1 MDSVFHYH
9 GRQRISDVAGLNCE
23 KTMSLSSNFRSLAFV
38 LTVGLLL
45 VRPLGAEPVEAD
57 ILLKGGTI
65 HDGSG
70 SEPVVGDVAIREG
83 RIVAVGTFDV
93 GMADQVIPCEGL
105 VIAPGF
111 IDLHNHSDSVI
122 VQDGTRANMNYVL
135 QGCTTIVTG
144 NCGSGPVHVKDYYD
158 LVNSAGAGTNVV
170 HLLPQG
176 NLRREVIGNARR
188 KATDKEIARMRELAG
203 KAMEDGAW
211 GMSTGLIYVPSSYA
225 STDELVAIAEV
236 VSEKGGI
243 YASHIRGEGS
253 GLLDS
258 INEAIEIGRRARLP
272 VHVSHFK
279 SSGRDNW
286 GLVRVAV
293 DVITRARE
301 KGQRITADQ
310 YPYRASSTS
319 LDATLLPSRMRSGGR
334 TEMVKRLDDPETG
347 KAMVDAIRTALEKR
361 DDGEAVRIARYNPR
375 KDWVGKSVAQIAEE
389 EKKPPL
395 DIALEIIRGG
405 GAAIVNFSMDEA
417 DVRFVMRVPW
427 VATASDGRAY
437 LPGPDRPHPRS
448 YGTFPRKLGYYA
460 IKQGNLPLAQAVR
473 SASGLPA
480 DILGMKDRGYIRV
493 DQVADVTVFD
503 PQELTDAASF
513 DDPHQYSLGVRYV
526 LVNGRLAVYR
536 GTATG
541 ALAGRALKKNS
552 VPR

>member
-9 GRQRISDVAGLNCE
+9 GRYGIYDIAGLNRE
-23 KTMSLSSNFRSLAFV
+23 KTMAPSYCFRSLVFAFIV
-38 LTVGLLL
+38 ALLL
-45 VRPLGAEPVEAD
+45 VQPLGAEPVQAD

-70 SEPVVGDVAIREG
+70 GEPVVGDVAIRDG
-83 RIVAVGTFDV
+83 RIVAVGTFEV
-93 GMADQVIPCEGL
+93 AMADQVIPCEGL

-144 NCGSGPVHVKDYYD
+144 NCGSGPVNVKDYYD
-158 LVNSAGAGTNVV
+158 RVNSAGAGTNVV

-188 KATDKEIARMRELAG
+188 KATEKEIARMRELAG

-225 STDELVAIAEV
+225 STDELVAIARV

-258 INEAIEIGRRARLP
+258 INEAIEIGRRAKLP

-293 DVITRARE
+293 DVINRARE
-301 KGQRITADQ
+301 KGQLVTADQ

-334 TEMVKRLDDPETG
+334 VAMVKRLDDPETG

-375 KDWVGKSVAQIAEE
+375 KDWVGKSVAQIAKE

-395 DIALEIIRGG
+395 NIALEIIRGG

-541 ALAGRALKKNS
+541 ALAGRALKKN
-552 VPR
+552 

>member
-1 MDSVFHYH
+1 
-9 GRQRISDVAGLNCE
+9 
-23 KTMSLSSNFRSLAFV
+23 
-38 LTVGLLL
+38 
-45 VRPLGAEPVEAD
+45 
-57 ILLKGGTI
+57 
-65 HDGSG
+65 
-70 SEPVVGDVAIREG
+70 
-83 RIVAVGTFDV
+83 
-93 GMADQVIPCEGL
+93 
-105 VIAPGF
+105 
-111 IDLHNHSDSVI
+111 
-122 VQDGTRANMNYVL
+122 
-135 QGCTTIVTG
+135 
-144 NCGSGPVHVKDYYD
+144 
-158 LVNSAGAGTNVV
+158 
-170 HLLPQG
+170 
-176 NLRREVIGNARR
+176 
-188 KATDKEIARMRELAG
+188 
-203 KAMEDGAW
+203 
-211 GMSTGLIYVPSSYA
+211 
-225 STDELVAIAEV
+225 
-236 VSEKGGI
+236 
-243 YASHIRGEGS
+243 
-253 GLLDS
+253 
-258 INEAIEIGRRARLP
+258 
-272 VHVSHFK
+272 
-279 SSGRDNW
+279 
-286 GLVRVAV
+286 VAV

-301 KGQRITADQ
+301 KGQRVTADQ

-405 GAAIVNFSMDEA
+405 GAAILNFSMDEA
-417 DVRFVMRVPW
+417 DVRYVMRVPW

-437 LPGPDRPHPRS
+437 LPGPDRPQPRS
-448 YGTFPRKLGYYA
+448 YGTLPRKLGYYA

-513 DDPHQYSLGVRYV
+513 DDPHQYSVGVRYV

-552 VPR
+552 VSR

>member
-1 MDSVFHYH
+1 
-9 GRQRISDVAGLNCE
+9 
-23 KTMSLSSNFRSLAFV
+23 
-38 LTVGLLL
+38 
-45 VRPLGAEPVEAD
+45 
-57 ILLKGGTI
+57 
-65 HDGSG
+65 
-70 SEPVVGDVAIREG
+70 
-83 RIVAVGTFDV
+83 
-93 GMADQVIPCEGL
+93 
-105 VIAPGF
+105 
-111 IDLHNHSDSVI
+111 
-122 VQDGTRANMNYVL
+122 
-135 QGCTTIVTG
+135 
-144 NCGSGPVHVKDYYD
+144 
-158 LVNSAGAGTNVV
+158 
-170 HLLPQG
+170 
-176 NLRREVIGNARR
+176 
-188 KATDKEIARMRELAG
+188 MRELAG

-493 DQVADVTVFD
+493 EQVADVTVFD
-503 PQELTDAASF
+503 PQELIDAASF
-513 DDPHQYSLGVRYV
+513 NDPHQYSLGVRYV

-541 ALAGRALKKNS
+541 ALAGRALEKK
-552 VPR
+552 